1 MCVVQRS
8 CRRTAQDRTGQD
20 RQRDRDSVAQE
31 EYDYLGRCRC
41 GRCVVEVQTQV
52 KVTGGARPSSACAWL
67 SAAASPS
74 ASIYLITVQVWVA
87 LPSQHN
93 CNERPPSAQ
102 VCLLPTLQ
110 PLYSVRHRLATA
122 LGTQTQAQAS
132 ATAPGGVVLSRRRHG
147 PAPSL
152 AGVERAL
159 HVHNSINH
167 LSSISP
173 ANSLP
178 VQHHRTTRTTPERVI
193 APPPVRRWSHPRSEA
208 GALVGRADLVR
219 KATRDAPKMAE
230 IRRKLVIVG
239 DGACGKTCLLM

>member
-8 CRRTAQDRTGQD
+8 CRRTAQDSTGSETALH
-20 RQRDRDSVAQE
+20 RRNTTRRRRR
-31 EYDYLGRCRC
+31 RCRC
-41 GRCVVEVQTQV
+41 SRCVVEVQTQV

-178 VQHHRTTRTTPERVI
+178 VQHHRTP
-193 APPPVRRWSHPRSEA
+193 
-208 GALVGRADLVR
+208 
-219 KATRDAPKMAE
+219 
-230 IRRKLVIVG
+230 
-239 DGACGKTCLLM
+239 